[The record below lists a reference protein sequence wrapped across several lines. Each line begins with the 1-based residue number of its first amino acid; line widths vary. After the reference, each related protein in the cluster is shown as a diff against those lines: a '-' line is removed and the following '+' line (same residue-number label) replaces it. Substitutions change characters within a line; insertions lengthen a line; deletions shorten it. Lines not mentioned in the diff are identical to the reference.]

1 MTISVSDEHPLKAD
15 EPISVTE
22 EGICSIDKEE
32 HSEKEN
38 IPIISKELDRTI
50 SLSAVQ
56 PKKA

>member
-1 MTISVSDEHPLKAD
+1 MTISVSDVHPLKAD

-22 EGICSIDKEE
+22 EGICNIDKEE

-38 IPIISKELDRTI
+38 IPIIFKELDRTI